1 LKSFIKFL
9 ISISGIK
16 DKMLFNYTSFLK
28 KYERGG
34 LTKTILRQKPSGD
47 KLKAGINLTSLL
59 Y

>member
-1 LKSFIKFL
+1 
-9 ISISGIK
+9 
-16 DKMLFNYTSFLK
+16 MLFNYTSFLK